1 MNYSVILEPKQWDE
15 CWREMC
21 DELGFVPAW
30 DQYPKYF
37 GCIFCESTNH
47 HIHGHD
53 DGFVIVFEE
62 ATDAMAFK
70 LKYS

>member
-1 MNYSVILEPKQWDE
+1 MNDKTVILEYDQWME

-21 DELGFVPAW
+21 KKLGCVPAW
-30 DQYPKYF
+30 DQYSDYF
-37 GCIFCESTNH
+37 GCISCNSTH
-47 HIHGHD
+47 YAGIK
-53 DGFVIVFEE
+53 IVFEE